1 MSEVLLVQSEG
12 PVTWLTLNRPD
23 RRNAL
28 NRELRSR
35 LLEELR
41 RADEDQRVRVVVIK
55 GAGGNF
61 CAGADLSE
69 FVELDALGIREYNRK
84 WGTQVIAWTI
94 QNLSKVVIAAVDGY
108 CLGGGFE
115 LALACD
121 IIVATRRAVFGLP
134 ELRVGLIPGGGG
146 TQRLTRTAGVHF
158 AKNAILRSRLFT
170 AEEAWRAGVVAELV
184 DEPERL
190 EEAVRGVIGE
200 LLERSPVHLQA
211 AKQAI
216 NAALEMPLSQGLAYE
231 RELFQFVWSTEDRLE
246 GMRAFLEKRRPDFR
260 GR

>member
-1 MSEVLLVQSEG
+1 LSDVLLAEREG
-12 PVTWLTLNRPD
+12 PVVWLTLNRPEK
-23 RRNAL
+23 RNAL

-41 RADEDQRVRVVVIK
+41 RAEEDQQVRVVVIR

-69 FVELDALGIREYNRK
+69 FVELDGLGIREYNRA
-84 WGTQVIAWTI
+84 WGTQVIASTI
-94 QNLSKVVIAAVDGY
+94 QNMRKVVVAAVDGY

-121 IIVATRRAVFGLP
+121 IIVASKRAVFGLP

-146 TQRLTRTAGVHF
+146 TQRLTRAAGAHF
-158 AKNAILRSRLFT
+158 AKNVILRSRLFS
-170 AEEAWRAGVVAELV
+170 AEEAWRAGIVAELA
-184 DEPERL
+184 EPDKL
-190 EEAVRGVIGE
+190 EEVVRGVISD

-211 AKQAI
+211 AKMAI
-216 NAALEMPLSQGLAYE
+216 NAALETPLSQGLAYE

-246 GMRAFLEKRRPDFR
+246 GMKAFLEKRKPEFR

>member
-1 MSEVLLVQSEG
+1 MSDVLLVEREG
-12 PVTWLTLNRPD
+12 PVTWLTLNRPE

-41 RADEDQRVRVVVIK
+41 RAEEDQQVRVVVVR

-61 CAGADLSE
+61 CAGADISE
-69 FVELDALGIREYNRK
+69 FVELDALGIREYNRV
-84 WGTQVIAWTI
+84 WGTQVIASTI
-94 QNLSKVVIAAVDGY
+94 QSMRKVVIAAVDGY

-146 TQRLTRTAGVHF
+146 TQRLTRAAGVHF
-158 AKNAILRSRLFT
+158 AKNAILRSRLFS
-170 AEEAWRAGVVAELV
+170 AEEAWRVGIVSELA
-184 DEPERL
+184 EPERL
-190 EEAVRGVIGE
+190 EEVVRAVIGD

-211 AKQAI
+211 AKTAI

-246 GMRAFLEKRRPDFR
+246 GMRAFLEKRKPEFR

>member
-1 MSEVLLVQSEG
+1 MGDVLLVEREG
-12 PVTWLTLNRPD
+12 PVTWLTLNRPE

-41 RADEDQRVRVVVIK
+41 RAEEDQQVRVVVVR

-61 CAGADLSE
+61 CAGADISE
-69 FVELDALGIREYNRK
+69 FVELDALGIREYNRV
-84 WGTQVIAWTI
+84 WGTQVIASTI
-94 QNLSKVVIAAVDGY
+94 QSMRKVVIAAVDGY

-146 TQRLTRTAGVHF
+146 TQRLTRAAGVHF
-158 AKNAILRSRLFT
+158 AKNAILRSRLFS
-170 AEEAWRAGVVAELV
+170 AEEAWRVGIVSELA
-184 DEPERL
+184 EPERL
-190 EEAVRGVIGE
+190 EEVVRAVIGD

-211 AKQAI
+211 AKMAI

-246 GMRAFLEKRRPDFR
+246 GMRAFLEKRKPEFR

>member
-1 MSEVLLVQSEG
+1 LSDVLLAEREG
-12 PVTWLTLNRPD
+12 PVTWLTLNRPE

-28 NRELRSR
+28 NRGLRSR

-41 RADEDQRVRVVVIK
+41 RADEDQQVRVVVIK

-69 FVELDALGIREYNRK
+69 FVELDGLGIRDYNRT
-84 WGTQVIAWTI
+84 WGTQVIASTI
-94 QNLSKVVIAAVDGY
+94 QNMRKVVIAAVDGY

-121 IIVATRRAVFGLP
+121 VILATKRAVFGLP

-146 TQRLTRTAGVHF
+146 TQRLTRAAGAHF
-158 AKNAILRSRLFT
+158 AKNAILRSRLFS
-170 AEEAWRAGVVAELV
+170 AEEAWRVGIVAELA
-184 DEPERL
+184 EPEKL
-190 EEAVRGVIGE
+190 EEVVRGVIGD

-211 AKQAI
+211 AKMAI

-246 GMRAFLEKRRPDFR
+246 GMRAFLEKRKPDFR

>member
-1 MSEVLLVQSEG
+1 MLLAEREG
-12 PVTWLTLNRPD
+12 PVVWLTLNRPEK
-23 RRNAL
+23 RNAL

-41 RADEDQRVRVVVIK
+41 RAEEDQQVRVVVIR

-69 FVELDALGIREYNRK
+69 FVELDGLGIREYNRA
-84 WGTQVIAWTI
+84 WGTQVIASTI
-94 QNLSKVVIAAVDGY
+94 QNMRKVVVAAVDGY

-121 IIVATRRAVFGLP
+121 IIVASKRAVFGLP

-146 TQRLTRTAGVHF
+146 TQRLTRAAGAHF
-158 AKNAILRSRLFT
+158 AKNVILRSRLFS
-170 AEEAWRAGVVAELV
+170 AEEAWRAGIVAELA
-184 DEPERL
+184 EPDKL
-190 EEAVRGVIGE
+190 EEVVRGVISD

-211 AKQAI
+211 AKMAI
-216 NAALEMPLSQGLAYE
+216 NAALETPLSQGLAYE

-246 GMRAFLEKRRPDFR
+246 GMKAFLEKRKPEFR

>member
-1 MSEVLLVQSEG
+1 LSDVLLAEREG
-12 PVTWLTLNRPD
+12 PVVWLTLNRPEK
-23 RRNAL
+23 RNAL

-41 RADEDQRVRVVVIK
+41 RAEEDQQVRVVVIR

-69 FVELDALGIREYNRK
+69 FVELDGLGIREYNRA
-84 WGTQVIAWTI
+84 WGTQVIASTI
-94 QNLSKVVIAAVDGY
+94 QNMRKVVVAAVDGY

-121 IIVATRRAVFGLP
+121 IIVATKRAVFGLP

-146 TQRLTRTAGVHF
+146 TQRLTRAAGAHF
-158 AKNAILRSRLFT
+158 AKNVILRSRLFS
-170 AEEAWRAGVVAELV
+170 AEEAWRAGIVAELA
-184 DEPERL
+184 EPDKL
-190 EEAVRGVIGE
+190 EEVVRGVIGD

-211 AKQAI
+211 AKMAI
-216 NAALEMPLSQGLAYE
+216 NAALETPLSQGLAYE

-246 GMRAFLEKRRPDFR
+246 GMKAFLEKRKPEFR

>member
-1 MSEVLLVQSEG
+1 MSDVLLVEREG
-12 PVTWLTLNRPD
+12 PVTWLTLNRPE

-41 RADEDQRVRVVVIK
+41 RAEEDQQVRVVVVR

-61 CAGADLSE
+61 CAGADISE
-69 FVELDALGIREYNRK
+69 FVELDALGIREYNRV
-84 WGTQVIAWTI
+84 WGTQVIASTI
-94 QNLSKVVIAAVDGY
+94 QSMRKVVIAAVDGY

-146 TQRLTRTAGVHF
+146 TQRLTRAAGVHF
-158 AKNAILRSRLFT
+158 AKNAILRSRLFS
-170 AEEAWRAGVVAELV
+170 AEEAWRVGIVSELA
-184 DEPERL
+184 EPERL
-190 EEAVRGVIGE
+190 EEVVRAVIGD

-211 AKQAI
+211 AKMAI

-246 GMRAFLEKRRPDFR
+246 GMRAFLEKRKPEFR

>member
-1 MSEVLLVQSEG
+1 LSDVLLAEREG
-12 PVTWLTLNRPD
+12 PVVWLTLNRPEK
-23 RRNAL
+23 RNAL

-41 RADEDQRVRVVVIK
+41 RAEEDQQVRVVVIR

-69 FVELDALGIREYNRK
+69 FVELDGLGIREYNRA
-84 WGTQVIAWTI
+84 WGTQVIASTI
-94 QNLSKVVIAAVDGY
+94 QNMRKVVVAAVDGY

-121 IIVATRRAVFGLP
+121 IIVATKRAVFGLP

-146 TQRLTRTAGVHF
+146 TQRLTRAAGAHF
-158 AKNAILRSRLFT
+158 AKNVILRSKLFS
-170 AEEAWRAGVVAELV
+170 AEEAWRAGIVAELA
-184 DEPERL
+184 EPDKL
-190 EEAVRGVIGE
+190 EEVVRGVIGD

-211 AKQAI
+211 AKMAI
-216 NAALEMPLSQGLAYE
+216 NAALETPLSQGLAYE

-246 GMRAFLEKRRPDFR
+246 GMKAFLEKRKPEFR

>member
-1 MSEVLLVQSEG
+1 MSDVLLTEREG
-12 PVTWLTLNRPD
+12 PVTWLTLNRPE

-28 NRELRSR
+28 SRELRSR

-41 RADEDQRVRVVVIK
+41 RADEDQQVRVVVVRR
-55 GAGGNF
+55 AGGNF
-61 CAGADLSE
+61 CAGADISE
-69 FVELDALGIREYNRK
+69 FVEVDALGIREYDRM
-84 WGTQVIAWTI
+84 WGTQVIASTI
-94 QNLSKVVIAAVDGY
+94 QSMRKVVIAAVDGY

-115 LALACD
+115 MALACD

-146 TQRLTRTAGVHF
+146 TQRLTRAAGVHF
-158 AKNAILRSRLFT
+158 AKNAILRSRLFS
-170 AEEAWRAGVVAELV
+170 AEEAWRVGIVSELA
-184 DEPERL
+184 EPERL
-190 EEAVRGVIGE
+190 EEVVRAVIGD

-211 AKQAI
+211 AKMAI

-246 GMRAFLEKRRPDFR
+246 GMRAFLEKRKPEFR

>member
-1 MSEVLLVQSEG
+1 LSDVLLVEREG
-12 PVTWLTLNRPD
+12 PVTWLTLNRPE

-41 RADEDQRVRVVVIK
+41 RAEEDQQVRVVVVR

-61 CAGADLSE
+61 CAGADISE
-69 FVELDALGIREYNRK
+69 FVELDALGIREYNRV
-84 WGTQVIAWTI
+84 WGTQVIASTI
-94 QNLSKVVIAAVDGY
+94 QSMRKVVIAAVDGY

-146 TQRLTRTAGVHF
+146 TQRLTRAAGVHF
-158 AKNAILRSRLFT
+158 AKNAILRSRLFS
-170 AEEAWRAGVVAELV
+170 AEEAWRVGIVSELA
-184 DEPERL
+184 EPERL
-190 EEAVRGVIGE
+190 EEVVRAVIGD

-211 AKQAI
+211 AKMAI

-246 GMRAFLEKRRPDFR
+246 GMRAFLEKRKPEFR

>member
-1 MSEVLLVQSEG
+1 LSDVLLAEREG
-12 PVTWLTLNRPD
+12 PVVWLTLNRPEK
-23 RRNAL
+23 RNAL

-41 RADEDQRVRVVVIK
+41 RAEEDQQVRVGVIR

-69 FVELDALGIREYNRK
+69 FVELDGLGIREYNRA
-84 WGTQVIAWTI
+84 WGTQVIASTI
-94 QNLSKVVIAAVDGY
+94 QNMRKVVVAAVDGY

-121 IIVATRRAVFGLP
+121 IIVATKRAVFGLP

-146 TQRLTRTAGVHF
+146 TQRLTRAAGAHF
-158 AKNAILRSRLFT
+158 AKNVILRSRLFS
-170 AEEAWRAGVVAELV
+170 AEEAWRAGIVAELA
-184 DEPERL
+184 EPDKL
-190 EEAVRGVIGE
+190 EEVVRGVISD

-211 AKQAI
+211 AKMAI
-216 NAALEMPLSQGLAYE
+216 NAALETPLSQGLAYE

-246 GMRAFLEKRRPDFR
+246 GMKAFLEKRKPEFR

>member
-1 MSEVLLVQSEG
+1 LSDVLLAEREG
-12 PVTWLTLNRPD
+12 PVTWLTLNRPE

-28 NRELRSR
+28 NRGLRSR

-41 RADEDQRVRVVVIK
+41 RADEDQQVRVVVIK

-69 FVELDALGIREYNRK
+69 FVELDGLGIRDYNRT
-84 WGTQVIAWTI
+84 WGTQVIASTI
-94 QNLSKVVIAAVDGY
+94 QNMRKVVIAAVDGY

-121 IIVATRRAVFGLP
+121 VILATKRAVFGLP

-146 TQRLTRTAGVHF
+146 TQRLTRAAGAHF
-158 AKNAILRSRLFT
+158 AKNAILRSRLFS
-170 AEEAWRAGVVAELV
+170 AEEAWRVGIVAELA
-184 DEPERL
+184 EPEKL
-190 EEAVRGVIGE
+190 EEVVRGVIGD

-211 AKQAI
+211 AKMAI

-246 GMRAFLEKRRPDFR
+246 GMKAFLEKRKPEFR

>member
-1 MSEVLLVQSEG
+1 MSDVLLVEREG
-12 PVTWLTLNRPD
+12 PVTWLTLNRPE

-41 RADEDQRVRVVVIK
+41 RADEDQQVRVVVVR

-61 CAGADLSE
+61 CAGADISE
-69 FVELDALGIREYNRK
+69 FVELDALGIREYNRV
-84 WGTQVIAWTI
+84 WGTQVIASTI
-94 QNLSKVVIAAVDGY
+94 QSMRKVVIAAVDGY

-146 TQRLTRTAGVHF
+146 TQRLTRAAGVHF
-158 AKNAILRSRLFT
+158 AKNAILRSRLFS
-170 AEEAWRAGVVAELV
+170 AEEAWRVGIVSELA
-184 DEPERL
+184 EPERL
-190 EEAVRGVIGE
+190 EEVVRAVIGD

-211 AKQAI
+211 AKMAI

-246 GMRAFLEKRRPDFR
+246 GMRAFLEKRKPEFR

>member
-1 MSEVLLVQSEG
+1 MSDVLLAEREG
-12 PVTWLTLNRPD
+12 PVVWLTLNRPE

-28 NRELRSR
+28 NRDLRSR

-41 RADEDQRVRVVVIK
+41 RAEEDQQVRVVVVR

-69 FVELDALGIREYNRK
+69 FVELDGLGIREYNRML
-84 WGTQVIAWTI
+84 GTQVIASTI
-94 QNLSKVVIAAVDGY
+94 QNMRKIVVAAVDGY

-121 IIVATRRAVFGLP
+121 IIVATKRAVFGLP

-146 TQRLTRTAGVHF
+146 TQRLTRAAGAHF
-158 AKNAILRSRLFT
+158 AKNVILRSKLFS
-170 AEEAWRAGVVAELV
+170 AEEAWRVGIVAELA
-184 DEPERL
+184 EPEKL
-190 EEAVRGVIGE
+190 EEVVRGVIGD

-211 AKQAI
+211 AKMAI
-216 NAALEMPLSQGLAYE
+216 NAALETPLSQGLAYE

-246 GMRAFLEKRRPDFR
+246 GMKAFLEKRKPEFR

>member
-1 MSEVLLVQSEG
+1 LSDVLLTEREG
-12 PVTWLTLNRPD
+12 PVTWLTLNRPE

-41 RADEDQRVRVVVIK
+41 RADEDQQVRVVVVR

-61 CAGADLSE
+61 CAGADISE
-69 FVELDALGIREYNRK
+69 FVELDALGIREYNRM
-84 WGTQVIAWTI
+84 WGTQVIASTI
-94 QNLSKVVIAAVDGY
+94 QSMRKVVIAAVDGY

-146 TQRLTRTAGVHF
+146 TQRLTRAAGVHF
-158 AKNAILRSRLFT
+158 AKNAILRSRLFS
-170 AEEAWRAGVVAELV
+170 AEEAWRVGIVSELA
-184 DEPERL
+184 EPERL
-190 EEAVRGVIGE
+190 EEVVRTVIGD

-211 AKQAI
+211 AKTAI

-246 GMRAFLEKRRPDFR
+246 GMRAFLEKRKPEFR